1 MKSLAKKLSL
11 IFVGIVLVTCIVLIT
26 FAGLAFNR
34 LERTSEEILYETTLN
49 CYKTEIKSEVQG
61 AVSVVRGF
69 YDSYRNGTITECLY
83 QDPKSRNIKNR
94 RTLYYEKPME

>member
-26 FAGLAFNR
+26 FTGLSFNR

-49 CYKTEIKSEVQG
+49 GYKTEIKSEVQG
-61 AVSVVRGF
+61 AVSVVR
-69 YDSYRNGTITECLY
+69 
-83 QDPKSRNIKNR
+83 
-94 RTLYYEKPME
+94 

>member
-11 IFVGIVLVTCIVLIT
+11 IFVGIVLVTCTVLIT

-49 CYKTEIKSEVQG
+49 GYKTEIDLRCHG
-61 AVSVVRGF
+61 
-69 YDSYRNGTITECLY
+69 
-83 QDPKSRNIKNR
+83 
-94 RTLYYEKPME
+94 